1 MDFYGSQVWD
11 RLIYLIDAFR
21 IVRTHHTLSRRFS
34 MEYIQDLIRDLRS
47 PSVDLRWKAAR
58 SLGIKGEKAV
68 DALIKNLYQDDPGTR
83 LLAAWALGKTGS
95 RRAIPYLERM
105 LEDEDPC
112 AQLAVECALERIHR
126 SAHF

>member
-1 MDFYGSQVWD
+1 MK
-11 RLIYLIDAFR
+11 YLAEDMEKRVHEDIDTM
-21 IVRTHHTLSRRFS
+21 VGNLHSN
-34 MEYIQDLIRDLRS
+34 
-47 PSVDLRWKAAR
+47 SVDLRWKAAR
-58 SLGIKGEKAV
+58 SLGSRGEDAV

-95 RRAIPYLERM
+95 RRALPYLERM

-126 SAHF
+126 STPF